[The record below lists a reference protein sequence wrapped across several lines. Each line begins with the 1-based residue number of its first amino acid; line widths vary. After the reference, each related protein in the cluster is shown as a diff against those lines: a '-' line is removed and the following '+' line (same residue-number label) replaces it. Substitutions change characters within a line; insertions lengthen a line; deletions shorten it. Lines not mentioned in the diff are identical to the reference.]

1 MKQKAKEIHTASPM
15 SFIKPGEV
23 QISTEYANN
32 TAYCQELRIRLSLN
46 DWNKFEEQPFFWDLV
61 EYLRD
66 EGIRGNIHGF
76 IPCKGK
82 EKKPLTEDLEQKIEY
97 LMKKQKDAETAQCSR
112 NTRFAREQF
121 MRVQDEWYWKRTNNL
136 INSNN
141 KQTDERI
148 RKSEKRSFIKA
159 AALTAVSTAAIL
171 ATFLL
176 NNKCREQ

>member
-1 MKQKAKEIHTASPM
+1 MKQ
-15 SFIKPGEV
+15 
-23 QISTEYANN
+23 
-32 TAYCQELRIRLSLN
+32 
-46 DWNKFEEQPFFWDLV
+46 
-61 EYLRD
+61 
-66 EGIRGNIHGF
+66 
-76 IPCKGK
+76 KGK

-97 LMKKQKDAETAQCSR
+97 LMKKQKDAEAAQRSR

-159 AALTAVSTAAIL
+159 AALTAVSTAAMF